1 MEPDFI
7 LKFNEK
13 KQYVEVFLHEV
24 HPNTFQRKKG
34 GRWGYF
40 LATWTNPKCGKF
52 GEIHFVRSRLRL
64 DVIVHELDHVRT
76 EWMWENGFTITRRT
90 EERMASFLDG
100 LVWRFLRELK
110 KIDPKAK
117 LW

>member
-40 LATWTNPKCGKF
+40 IATWKNRNSGKF
-52 GEIHFVRSRLRL
+52 GEIHFVKSRLRF
-64 DVIVHELDHVRT
+64 DVIAHEILHALM
-76 EWMWENGFTITRRT
+76 EWRWENGETFTRKN
-90 EERMASFLDG
+90 EERLIGYLDRM
-100 LVWRFLRELK
+100 VWRFLKELK